1 MAIRTDLED
10 QVFRALAD
18 TTRRNILRRLAD
30 DEATVTALTAEA
42 AMTQS
47 AVSQH
52 LRVLRDAGL
61 VRERLVGRNRYYSL
75 QAEPLRVVRDW
86 LGHYEQFWQER
97 LDKLG
102 ATLRARHGTQD

>member
-1 MAIRTDLED
+1 MAADLED

-18 TTRRNILRRLAD
+18 TTRRAILRRLAEE
-30 DEATVTALTAEA
+30 EATVTTLTADA

-61 VRERLVGRNRYYSL
+61 VGERREGRNRYYSL
-75 QAEPLRVVRDW
+75 QAEPLRLIRDW
-86 LGHYEQFWQER
+86 VSHYEQFWQDR
-97 LDKLG
+97 LEKFG
-102 ATLRARHGTQD
+102 ATLRARHGTED

>member
-1 MAIRTDLED
+1 MQADDLI
-10 QVFRALAD
+10 FRALAD
-18 TTRRNILRRLAD
+18 TTRRAILRRLAEA
-30 DEATVTALTAEA
+30 EATVTALTAEA

-61 VRERLVGRNRYYSL
+61 VSERQAGRHRYYRL

-86 LGHYEQFWQER
+86 VGHYEHFWEDR
-97 LDKLG
+97 LDRLG
-102 ATLRARHGTQD
+102 ATLRARYDTQD